1 MYLFEIQRRETGECM
16 KAEHK
21 NHKNILIAVV
31 LTLLMIAIINN
42 VSTLEAVKQLINGK
56 RGWF

>member
-1 MYLFEIQRRETGECM
+1 M